1 MRVLITG
8 GAGFLG
14 SSLARALTARGSLT
28 GPEGREEAIDDLVLF
43 DQTLATGA
51 PAGATVVSGD
61 IRDPA
66 VLDEVFRK
74 DFDSIFH
81 LAAVVSAASE
91 ADFDLGLTVNFD
103 GTRGLMERARRQQ
116 RPPLV
121 VFTSSIAVFGG
132 ELPEV
137 IRDDTP
143 ATPQGS
149 YGAQKAMCEL
159 LLNDATRKGFL
170 DVRCLRLP
178 TIVVRPGKPN
188 KAASSFA
195 SSIIREPLAG
205 KAAVCPVDPGVGM
218 WILSPRQAV
227 ESFMH
232 AHELNGAALGSN
244 RVLNLPGV
252 TATVQEMVAALG
264 RAGGDTGLVRWERDE
279 GINRLVSSWPGRFK
293 PQRALALGF
302 ESDNNI
308 DDIVRAY
315 QEDWGNQSN
324 D

>member
-1 MRVLITG
+1 MRILITG

-14 SSLARALTARGSLT
+14 SSLAQALAARRSLT
-28 GPEGREEAIDDLVLF
+28 GPAGRGRDIEDVVLLDRAF
-43 DQTLATGA
+43 PTGA
-51 PAGATVVSGD
+51 PGGATAVSGD
-61 IRDPA
+61 IRDPD
-66 VLDEVFRK
+66 VLDEVFNE

-81 LAAVVSAASE
+81 LASVVSAGAE
-91 ADFDLGLTVNFD
+91 EDFDLGLTVNFD
-103 GTRGLMERARRQQ
+103 GTRSLMERARRQL

-132 ELPEV
+132 ELPAI

-159 LLNDATRKGFL
+159 LLNDATRKNFM
-170 DVRCLRLP
+170 DARILRLP
-178 TIVVRPGKPN
+178 TIVVRPGAPN

-205 KAAVCPVDPGVGM
+205 EPAACPVDPDVEM
-218 WILSPRQAV
+218 WLMSPRQAV
-227 ESFMH
+227 RSFIH
-232 AHELNGAALGSN
+232 AHELDGAALGAN

-252 TATVQEMVAALG
+252 TATVREMVAALG

-279 GINRLVSSWPGRFK
+279 NINRLVSGWPGRFE

-302 ESDNNI
+302 QGDSSI
-308 DDIVRAY
+308 DDIVCAY
-315 QEDWGNQSN
+315 REDWSK
-324 D
+324 